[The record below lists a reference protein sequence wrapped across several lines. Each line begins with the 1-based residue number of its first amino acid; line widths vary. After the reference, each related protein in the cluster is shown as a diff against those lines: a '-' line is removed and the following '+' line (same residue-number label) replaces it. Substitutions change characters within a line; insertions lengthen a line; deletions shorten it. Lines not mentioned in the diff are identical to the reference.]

1 LEENQKTNGFTRW
14 KTKKRRQK
22 KKPMATL
29 KVLVVD
35 DEPGIR
41 SGITRI
47 LRNFRVGYPFMDE
60 DYDFEVIESETGEKA
75 IEIIEA
81 QPVDI
86 ILLDNKLP
94 GMDGIEV
101 LDYIKKKE
109 FDSQVMMITS
119 YASLDLAIKATNNG
133 AYNFMPKPFTPEELR
148 SSIEGITKHLFL
160 KRMTRKMNREGKQV
174 RFQFLS
180 VLSHELKSPI
190 NAVEGYLKIMKERQV
205 GDNLADYDAMLDRS
219 LERIK
224 GMRNL
229 IMDMMDLTRLESGKK
244 VRELKKVDLNQVAR
258 IAMDT
263 MEPMSIQKNV
273 KMYLDAPENLFIP
286 ADPDEIEIILN
297 NLVSNAVKYNR
308 EGGSVHVILRQMDS
322 FIKIKVEDTGI
333 GMAEEDISLL
343 FHEFVRIK
351 NEKTKMITGS
361 GLGLSIV
368 KKLVE
373 ENYSGKISVKS
384 TPDVGSVFEVEIP
397 NK

>member
-1 LEENQKTNGFTRW
+1 
-14 KTKKRRQK
+14 
-22 KKPMATL
+22 MATL

-41 SGITRI
+41 SGTQRI
-47 LRNFRVGYPFMDE
+47 LKNFRVGYPFMDE
-60 DYDFEVIESETGEKA
+60 DFDFEVIEAETGEKA

-81 QPVDI
+81 MPVDI

-101 LDYIKKKE
+101 LEYIKKKE

-133 AYNFMPKPFTPEELR
+133 AFNFMPKPFTPDELKA
-148 SSIEGITKHLFL
+148 SIEGITKHLFL

-205 GDNLADYDAMLDRS
+205 GENLSDYDAMIDRS

-229 IMDMMDLTRLESGKK
+229 IMDLMDLTRLESGKK
-244 VRELKKVDLNQVAR
+244 VREMKKVDLNQVAR

-263 MEPMSIQKNV
+263 MEPMAIQMNV
-273 KMYLDAPENLFIP
+273 KMYLDAPENLIMH
-286 ADPDEIEIILN
+286 ADSDEIEIIVN

-308 EGGSVHVILRQMDS
+308 DGGSVHVVLRQLNS
-322 FIKIKVEDTGI
+322 VINIKVEDTGI
-333 GMAEEDISLL
+333 GLTEQDISLL
-343 FHEFVRIK
+343 FREFVRIK
-351 NEKTKMITGS
+351 NDKTKMITGS

-373 ENYSGKISVKS
+373 GNYNGSISVKS
-384 TPDVGSVFEVEIP
+384 TPDVGSVFEVKIP
-397 NK
+397 SK

>member
-1 LEENQKTNGFTRW
+1 
-14 KTKKRRQK
+14 
-22 KKPMATL
+22 MSTL

-41 SGITRI
+41 SGIERI

-60 DYDFEVIESETGEKA
+60 DFDFEVIEAETGEKA
-75 IEIIEA
+75 IEIVESL
-81 QPVDI
+81 PVDI

-101 LDYIKKKE
+101 LEYIKKKE

-133 AYNFMPKPFTPEELR
+133 AYNFMPKPFTPDELK
-148 SSIEGITKHLFL
+148 SSMEGITKHLFL
-160 KRMTRKMNREGKQV
+160 KRMTRQMNKEGKQV

-205 GDNLADYDAMLDRS
+205 GDNLADYDTMIDRS
-219 LERIK
+219 MERIK

-229 IMDMMDLTRLESGKK
+229 IMDLMDLTRLESGKK
-244 VRELKKVDLNQVAR
+244 AREMKKVDLNQVAR

-263 MEPMSIQKNV
+263 MEPMAIQKNV
-273 KMYLDAPENLFIP
+273 KMYLDSPENLVME
-286 ADPDEIEIILN
+286 ADPDEIEIIVN

-308 EGGSVHVILRQMDS
+308 EGGSVHVFMRMSQAQVS
-322 FIKIKVEDTGI
+322 IKVSDTGI
-333 GMAEEDISLL
+333 GMSEEDLKLL
-343 FHEFVRIK
+343 FQELVRIK
-351 NEKTKMITGS
+351 NEKTKLITGS

-368 KKLVE
+368 KKLVD
-373 ENYSGKISVKS
+373 NTYQGKITVKS
-384 TPDVGSVFEVEIP
+384 TPDADGTCEVLLPAI
-397 NK
+397 KSA